1 MDATELE
8 TVVRSVPGVVTLYE
22 PDAAASRIAR
32 QLLPGSPSLIDIGGS
47 SEEPTITVSV
57 GVDGSL
63 QVPVTA
69 ARVAEAIRAALPA
82 GVDADITVRIS
93 RVVR

>member
-1 MDATELE
+1 MDAAALE
-8 TVVRSVPGVVTLYE
+8 TVVRAVPGVVTLYE

-32 QLLPGSPSLIDIGGS
+32 QLLPGSPSLIDLGGDADS
-47 SEEPTITVSV
+47 PTITVSV

-69 ARVAEAIRAALPA
+69 AHIAEAIRAALPP
-82 GVDADITVRIS
+82 GVDADITVRVS
-93 RVVR
+93 RVMR